1 MPTARINGI
10 DIYYEDTGGAGPA
23 LLFSH
28 GMMLDVEMYWPQIE
42 ALRGRYR
49 CIAWDQRGFGRTGE
63 VFAPFTFWD
72 SATDA
77 LGLLDALKVERATFI
92 GLSQGGFLSMRAA
105 LAAPKRVTSL
115 GLIATRYDTD
125 TPADIEGLR
134 GVLGEWAANGSAN
147 LKDMLAGRI
156 LGDVD
161 VRPWVAKWEKMP
173 KTALAHPGEAL
184 ASRDDLTPRMDEL
197 ECPALVIH
205 GEADQAIDLSIGA
218 DLAKRLPNCKGFV
231 RVPGAAHC
239 LTLSHPQVVT
249 KALEDFLARWA

>member
-1 MPTARINGI
+1 M
-10 DIYYEDTGGAGPA
+10 
-23 LLFSH
+23 
-28 GMMLDVEMYWPQIE
+28 
-42 ALRGRYR
+42 
-49 CIAWDQRGFGRTGE
+49 
-63 VFAPFTFWD
+63 
-72 SATDA
+72 
-77 LGLLDALKVERATFI
+77 
-92 GLSQGGFLSMRAA
+92 
-105 LAAPKRVTSL
+105 
-115 GLIATRYDTD
+115 
-125 TPADIEGLR
+125 R

-147 LKDMLAGRI
+147 LKDMLSGRI

-161 VRPWVAKWEKMP
+161 VRPWVAKWEKMS